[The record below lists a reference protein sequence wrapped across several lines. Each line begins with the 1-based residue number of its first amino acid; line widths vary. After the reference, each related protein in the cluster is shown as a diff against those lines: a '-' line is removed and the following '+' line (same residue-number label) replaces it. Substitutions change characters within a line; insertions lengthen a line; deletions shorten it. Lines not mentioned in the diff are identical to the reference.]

1 MLTGVKKAK
10 ASIDGIIGRLA
21 VKQDQFNT
29 FYETPTREEYFTL
42 VDAALDGQLDG
53 VVSVGRSGVY
63 FKECLISP
71 PAEA

>member
-10 ASIDGIIGRLA
+10 ASIDGIIGRLS

-29 FYETPTREEYFTL
+29 FYETPTREDYFTL
-42 VDAALDGQLDG
+42 VDAALDGRLDG

-63 FKECLISP
+63 FNECLISP

>member
-10 ASIDGIIGRLA
+10 ASIEGIIGRLS

-29 FYETPTREEYFTL
+29 FYETPTREDYFTL
-42 VDAALDGQLDG
+42 VDAALDGRLDG

-63 FKECLISP
+63 FNECLINP